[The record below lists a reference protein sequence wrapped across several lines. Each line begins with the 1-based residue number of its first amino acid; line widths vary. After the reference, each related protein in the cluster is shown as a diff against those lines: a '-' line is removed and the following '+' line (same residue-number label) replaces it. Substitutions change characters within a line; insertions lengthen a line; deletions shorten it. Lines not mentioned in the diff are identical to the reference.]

1 MQQMLS
7 IIAASHADQPSAGTV
22 NYVQGC

>member
-7 IIAASHADQPSAGTV
+7 IIAASHTDQLSAGTV
-22 NYVQGC
+22 YYVQGC